1 MAEMEYNT
9 GSVDPVEGYFK
20 TICPTQ
26 ANSNQLKYW
35 CIMTIWTNMTCR
47 KFEIVL
53 VIHHFREN
61 SMGK

>member
-35 CIMTIWTNMTCR
+35 CIMTDDHLDQH
-47 KFEIVL
+47 EL
-53 VIHHFREN
+53 P
-61 SMGK
+61 